1 MIILTD
7 SNDKEYKLEFNRKT
21 VANMES
27 NGFVLNLDAPN
38 TMIDAL
44 FYGAFQMYH
53 KRIDREEVR
62 KIWKEQRGKEKLLTA
77 LVKEYQKPL
86 EDLMAEP
93 EGDEEN
99 PAGSREPDDRRE
111 RRVCHRRDR
120 IQQRGRRHV
129 REVLRRGQP
138 ADARTGEGIRISADG
153 ADEGPGRNGQG

>member
-99 PAGSREPDDRRE
+99 PTWK
-111 RRVCHRRDR
+111 
-120 IQQRGRRHV
+120 
-129 REVLRRGQP
+129 EV
-138 ADARTGEGIRISADG
+138 
-153 ADEGPGRNGQG
+153 